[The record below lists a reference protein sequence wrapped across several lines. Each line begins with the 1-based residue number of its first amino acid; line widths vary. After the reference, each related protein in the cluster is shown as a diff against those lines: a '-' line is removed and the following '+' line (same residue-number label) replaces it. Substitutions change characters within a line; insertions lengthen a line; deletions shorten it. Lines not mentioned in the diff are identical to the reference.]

1 MHCFFCNLGHL
12 SWARSLATRFLASLV
27 GSTYSKSITGN
38 TNSVSQRGILTFPP
52 ARPSR
57 TMPSF
62 KPDGLEVSLECLA
75 GNPNEGRDTSWVE
88 EAAGGSSF
96 IVKCLSEIKE
106 LHDPFWSS
114 HSQLTTASSSN
125 LLLSLFR
132 SVCVCVRALRS
143 AALEF
148 RPDQPRDKG
157 ECAMMAS
164 CSPTTTTAPSFNSW
178 GGRKFMVEKKRRP
191 TLRSAAA
198 ADPFIPSFVHHW
210 WQLQQCQCINTLPSP
225 TASKAFVHQLVLAS
239 SGFLPFFQNYYFRFT
254 CILDFEY

>member
-1 MHCFFCNLGHL
+1 MIL
-12 SWARSLATRFLASLV
+12 SEAHTASWQLP
-27 GSTYSKSITGN
+27 
-38 TNSVSQRGILTFPP
+38 R
-52 ARPSR
+52 RPI
-57 TMPSF
+57 
-62 KPDGLEVSLECLA
+62 
-75 GNPNEGRDTSWVE
+75 
-88 EAAGGSSF
+88 SSF
-96 IVKCLSEIKE
+96 
-106 LHDPFWSS
+106 
-114 HSQLTTASSSN
+114 
-125 LLLSLFR
+125 LF
-132 SVCVCVRALRS
+132 SGLCVCVRALRS

-239 SGFLPFFQNYYFRFT
+239 SGFLPFFSKLLFSIYMHFGLW
-254 CILDFEY
+254 ILIC